1 MYQLPRWG
9 LPSDEPQTECAR
21 PWQTPLGALGIAHPS
36 CTRSTSKRRRSHRK
50 VSRGDL
56 SVDAMGFEVL
66 PAPSRPVTQAGVGA
80 RATSSSGRWGACGRV
95 FWGRRPASS
104 RAVPS
109 APPPLGSHRALHV
122 QEDPGGSS
130 KPKPQWASPAPT
142 GRVLAEGRDIRPGG
156 RTHPAGSRAQLQR
169 QSRQPQ
175 STWSLGPT
183 GSLGLEPP
191 RPSGRVPAS
200 RLPGTESPA
209 WNALP
214 PQVWAWLH
222 SEARLPST
230 PSSTPC
236 LLPLVWVTTALSPPV
251 SHAT

>member
-1 MYQLPRWG
+1 MCKTLANAPRCFRNSAPI
-9 LPSDEPQTECAR
+9 LHTVHLQTAQEPQKGQSGGPQC
-21 PWQTPLGALGIAHPS
+21 GS
-36 CTRSTSKRRRSHRK
+36 
-50 VSRGDL
+50 
-56 SVDAMGFEVL
+56 EVL
-66 PAPSRPVTQAGVGA
+66 PVPSHPVTQEGAGA
-80 RATSSSGRWGACGRV
+80 QATSSSGRWGRLWESLLGALPSLLPGH
-95 FWGRRPASS
+95 
-104 RAVPS
+104 VPS
-109 APPPLGSHRALHV
+109 APPPLHSHRALHM

-142 GRVLAEGRDIRPGG
+142 GRALAEGRGTRPGG
-156 RTHPAGSRAQLQR
+156 RTRPAGSRAQLQR

-175 STWSLGPT
+175 STRSPGPT
-183 GSLGLEPP
+183 GSLGLEPS

-209 WNALP
+209 WNVFP

-236 LLPLVWVTTALSPPV
+236 LLPLVWVTTASP
-251 SHAT
+251 HLLATPPEVASS